1 MCCDYVDCACRIYR
15 IGSEHHHPYTP
26 NADLQPRVQKSVHI
40 TEFNF
45 ETDAADPDR
54 LIAAWL
60 PEIETTAQTYVPDD
74 RFISFLTAALRLGAR
89 SKSLKNFNLMDVIVK
104 AGYSRSTFFRLFEG
118 YTGFLLQGYQL
129 TCQLSGKVFAKH
141 LEDHAMNIDEF
152 SRFTADVFYGGNC
165 AIPNEIVQMLW
176 KEHQLT
182 QAEFH
187 PHLNEL
193 TSIIYDYLTKNESTK
208 HLTVDQEELH
218 SVIQN
223 LDLDMLNA
231 RLEDNPTWGTPTHY
245 SKLRR
250 LFHGYLLT
258 LS

>member
-1 MCCDYVDCACRIYR
+1 MDQ
-15 IGSEHHHPYTP
+15 
-26 NADLQPRVQKSVHI
+26 QPKALKSVHI

-45 ETDAADPDR
+45 DTEAADSDR

-74 RFISFLTAALRLGAR
+74 RFISFLTAALRLGAQ
-89 SKSLKNFNLMDVIVK
+89 SKNLKNFNLMDVIVK

-118 YTGFLLQGYQL
+118 YTRFLLQGYQL
-129 TCQLSGKVFAKH
+129 TCQLSGRVYAKH
-141 LEDHAMNIDEF
+141 LEDRAMDIDTF
-152 SRFTADVFYGGNC
+152 SRYTADVFYGGSC

-187 PHLNEL
+187 PHLKEL
-193 TSIIYDYLTKNESTK
+193 TSIIYDYLNKNESTK
-208 HLTVDQEELH
+208 HLTVDWEEL
-218 SVIQN
+218 SGVIHN

-231 RLEDNPTWGTPTHY
+231 RLDNNPAWGTPLY
-245 SKLRR
+245 YKKLLR
-250 LFHGYLLT
+250 LFKGYLLT
-258 LS
+258 LT